1 MLLYLLPRFD
11 NPMTRPITD
20 RCSFPSTL
28 WRAIRVVGI
37 DPAAVLHKAG
47 LPGSVHLDPATS
59 LSTSQ
64 YFAIWKA
71 INALADEPC
80 IALKIIRAGDTTG
93 QQPGFLAGLYAA
105 NFRDAISRLLHFKSM
120 VTSEKIWTKEE
131 QGRWSMGR
139 DWPFATEREPSLSI
153 DLAFAYMVELGRRG
167 TGQRVRPVRVQYA
180 RDRGRDDALE
190 SYYGC
195 RIDFGAGCDSITF
208 ANEDLDIPFSGYS
221 PEFLEIV
228 THSVLGAFAKLA
240 GDDTVIDRVKSA
252 MKRTMGAGR
261 PEAAAI
267 ASELG
272 MSERTLQRRITS
284 EASTYRALL
293 IEARRERGLE
303 LLQNPSFD
311 IDAITTMLGYESST
325 SFYRAFKQW
334 EGVSPG
340 EWRLRRGM
348 DRGI

>member
-1 MLLYLLPRFD
+1 
-11 NPMTRPITD
+11 MTRPITD

-28 WRAIRVVGI
+28 WRAMRVVGI
-37 DPAAVLHKAG
+37 DPAAVLHMAG

-71 INALADEPC
+71 IKALASEPC
-80 IALKIIRAGDTTG
+80 IALKIIKAGDSTG

-131 QGRWSMGR
+131 QGQWSMGR
-139 DWPFATEREPSLSI
+139 DWPFATEPEPSLCI
-153 DLAFAYMVELGRRG
+153 DLAFAFMVELGRRG
-167 TGQRVRPVRVQYA
+167 TGRRVTPIRVQYT
-180 RDRGRDDALE
+180 RDRAGDEGLE
-190 SYYGC
+190 IYYGC
-195 RIDFGAGCDSITF
+195 KVHFGARHNSITF
-208 ANEDLDIPFSGYS
+208 ANEDLDIPFPGHS
-221 PEFLEIV
+221 PEFLELV
-228 THSVLGAFAKLA
+228 TRSVLDAFAKLA
-240 GDDTVIDRVKSA
+240 GEDTVVDRVKSA
-252 MKRTMGAGR
+252 MKRAMATGR

-272 MSERTLQRRITS
+272 MSERTLQRRITA
-284 EASTYRALL
+284 EASSYRALL

-303 LLQNPSFD
+303 LLRNPSFD
-311 IDAITTMLGYESST
+311 INAITSMLGYESPT
-325 SFYRAFKQW
+325 SFYRAFKEW

-340 EWRLRRGM
+340 EWRLQRGM